1 MDGLIGQSDGL
12 IRLAIFGGV
21 FLVMALIELGW
32 PKRPLH
38 AARRRRWLT
47 NIGISVTGSI
57 LLRLMAMLAVP
68 IAAVAAAIYAEQ
80 HQIGILNHVAWPEWL
95 KIVVTLLVL
104 DLAIWGQ
111 HWASHK
117 IPLFWRLHKVHHA
130 DRDIDVTTAV
140 RFHPVEIALSMLW
153 KIAVVVPLGAPPLGV
168 FLFEVILNAC
178 AMFNHANIA
187 LPAWLDGPLRLLMVT
202 PDMHRVHHSVLRREH
217 DSNYGFNLS
226 LWDRLF
232 RTYTAQPEGGHEAM
246 TIGLTPYQSDAP
258 TKFGWSLLL
267 PFIRNAGSAKS
278 SRSPL
283 VGEHDRRRRSEGGV
297 MDEAQDRGEK

>member
-12 IRLAIFGGV
+12 IRLAIFASV
-21 FLVMALIELGW
+21 FLLMALIELLW
-32 PKRPLH
+32 PKRQLIVSKQ
-38 AARRRRWLT
+38 RRWFT
-47 NIGISVTGSI
+47 NIGISVAGTA

-68 IAAVAAAIYAEQ
+68 IAAIAAAFYAEQ
-80 HQIGILNHVAWPEWL
+80 HQIGLLNQVSWPYWIKVVVA
-95 KIVVTLLVL
+95 LLVL

-117 IPLFWRLHKVHHA
+117 VPLFWRLHQVHHA

-140 RFHPVEIALSMLW
+140 RFHPVEIGLSMLW
-153 KIAVVVPLGAPPLGV
+153 KIVVVVPLGAPPLAV

-187 LPAWLDGPLRLLMVT
+187 LPQWLDRIVRLVIVT

-217 DSNYGFNLS
+217 NSNYGFNLS

-232 RTYTAQPEGGHEAM
+232 RTYTAQPEGGHQGM
-246 TIGLTPYQSDAP
+246 TIGLPPYQSEAP
-258 TKFGWSLLL
+258 TRFGWSLWL
-267 PFIRNAGSAKS
+267 PFGQQKPEARNQ
-278 SRSPL
+278 RP
-283 VGEHDRRRRSEGGV
+283 EI
-297 MDEAQDRGEK
+297 